1 MTTCI
6 TVGRVLYQNT
16 SNHLLTYIWCMWCI
30 FNACRRALGHVRTP
44 PRPLIPPVSMYNN
57 GCMHET
63 YIYGAK
69 PSALQAGARS
79 TIIAEGSRDLRHKV
93 AYVRWL

>member
-1 MTTCI
+1 M
-6 TVGRVLYQNT
+6 VYVV
-16 SNHLLTYIWCMWCI
+16 HFECMQ
-30 FNACRRALGHVRTP
+30 ACTGTRTHP
-44 PRPLIPPVSMYNN
+44 ASASPSLLIPPVSMYNN